1 MAKKAYEIDDIQQ
14 AVSASN
20 SLGLIKGN
28 KINGTGY
35 GRARFIFSFNLGT
48 ATTGSLSAGG
58 YVYKAATSSGTYSQV
73 SGTSVAAVSAG
84 VMSSATPIIEID
96 VPIDPTKPWMQLS
109 SFSIVTTGLYH
120 SVIVQLY
127 KGINR
132 PGTSD
137 SVQQTV
143 TI

>member
-1 MAKKAYEIDDIQQ
+1 MAKKAFEIDNIKQ

-20 SLGLIKGN
+20 SLGLIVGN
-28 KINGTGY
+28 KVDCTGY

-58 YVYKAATSSGTYSQV
+58 YVYKAATSGGVYAQV
-73 SGTSVAAVSAG
+73 GATSIAAVSSG
-84 VMSSATPIIEID
+84 VMSDATPIIEID
-96 VPIDPTKPWMQLS
+96 VPVDPTKPWMQLS
-109 SFSIVTTGLYH
+109 SYSIVSTDLHH

-132 PGTSD
+132 PGSVD
-137 SVQQTV
+137 SVQQTI

>member
-35 GRARFIFSFNLGT
+35 GRARFIFSFNIGT
-48 ATTGSLSAGG
+48 ATTASIMAGG
-58 YVYKAATSSGTYSQV
+58 YVYKATTSGATYSAV
-73 SGTSVAAVSAG
+73 SGTSLAAVSSG
-84 VMSSATPIIEID
+84 VLSSATPIIEID
-96 VPIDPTKPWMQLS
+96 IPIDPTKPWMQLS
-109 SFSIVTTGLYH
+109 SYSILSTDLHH

-132 PGTSD
+132 PGSSD